1 MAFFKY
7 QAHTGEKMGK
17 MNKKTV
23 TLVYFS
29 PTTTT
34 RTVLEEIAKGT
45 GYDMADVFD
54 ITLSQAREKILPEI
68 DSSLVVFGAPVY
80 SGRLPSL
87 AADYFKKLS
96 APGICA
102 VPVVLYGNREYDD
115 ALLELKDI
123 CIQCGCQPLA
133 AGAFIGEHSFS
144 TNQTPIAESRP
155 DKSDLA
161 SAFEFGRKIA
171 RLMKSTAKGFFCAD
185 LDVPGNFPYKEPT
198 IPNKVPFIE
207 VNEDCTACG
216 TCVTVCPVEAV
227 DEKDGFCTMDDICI
241 HCCACIKACPES
253 ARRMKEG
260 HFKDIAA
267 RLHKACDKRKDPEL
281 FFASR

>member
-1 MAFFKY
+1 MHK
-7 QAHTGEKMGK
+7 QTI
-17 MNKKTV
+17 

-29 PTTTT
+29 PTATT

-45 GYDMADVFD
+45 GYDMADVYD
-54 ITLSQAREKILPEI
+54 ITLSQAREKIPPKI
-68 DSSLVVFGAPVY
+68 NSSLVVFGAPVY

-123 CIQCGCQPLA
+123 CVQCGCHPLA
-133 AGAFIGEHSFS
+133 AGVFIGEHSFS
-144 TNQTPIAESRP
+144 TNQIPIAPSRP

-161 SAFEFGRKIA
+161 SAFEFGKKIA
-171 RLMKSTAKGFFCAD
+171 RLMESTAKDLSCAAV
-185 LDVPGNFPYKEPT
+185 DVPGNFPYKEPT
-198 IPNKVPFIE
+198 IPKGVPFID
-207 VNEDCTACG
+207 VTEDCTACG
-216 TCVTVCPVEAV
+216 TCVTVCPVDAV
-227 DEKDGFCTMDDICI
+227 DEKEGFCTMDDICI

-253 ARRMKEG
+253 ARIMKEG
-260 HFKDIAA
+260 NFKDIAA
-267 RLHKACDKRKDPEL
+267 RLNKTCEKRKEPEM